1 MLLGL
6 VLHNELPVRMTE
18 RHRQDH
24 PGRYR
29 YCIDQ
34 SDQPCKMYGLEDFN
48 TKHDYDQKNG
58 WLIRPP
64 NVKRLRN
71 NIMAESGV
79 LFILGHGRLKGRF
92 SR

>member
-1 MLLGL
+1 
-6 VLHNELPVRMTE
+6 
-18 RHRQDH
+18 
-24 PGRYR
+24 
-29 YCIDQ
+29 
-34 SDQPCKMYGLEDFN
+34 MYGLEDFN